1 MIIHQLAEKLKKHL
15 QEQKEKGLSI
25 GFVPTM
31 GALHEGHIS
40 LIRQA
45 VGNSDLVVCSIFV
58 NPTQFNDP
66 KDFAK
71 YPATLGSDLDLLY
84 RAGVAAVFVPTV
96 EDIYPNGT
104 DVENSFDLDGL
115 DKRIEGKFRPGHFQ
129 GVCQVVFRLLDIV
142 RPHSLFM
149 GQKDYQQC
157 MVIRKML
164 EVKNLPTELVICRT
178 VRENSGLAMSSRN
191 MRLTEPQKVQAALI
205 YKVLS
210 EIKEGIT
217 SGRFEWLKSRAIQE
231 LTDGGFNVDYIE
243 IVNAV
248 DLSWVEDGDRES
260 PLVALAAAF
269 LGEVRLI
276 DNLVVR

>member
-1 MIIHQLAEKLKKHL
+1 MIIHQRAERLHNHL
-15 QEQKEKGLSI
+15 QEQKEKGLRI

-40 LIRQA
+40 LVRQA
-45 VGNSDLVVCSIFV
+45 VENSDLVTCSIFV

-71 YPATLGSDLDLLY
+71 YPITLGKDLDMLY

-104 DVENSFDLDGL
+104 DVENHFDLDGL

-157 MVIRKML
+157 MVIKKML
-164 EVKNLPTELVICRT
+164 EVNNLPTELVICPT
-178 VRENSGLAMSSRN
+178 IRETSGLAMSSRN
-191 MRLTEPQKVQAALI
+191 MRLSDPQKVQASLI

-210 EIKEGIT
+210 DIKAGIST
-217 SGRFEWLKSRAIQE
+217 GSIDWLKARATQE
-231 LTDGGFNVDYIE
+231 LTTGGFRVDYIE
-243 IVNAV
+243 IVNAT
-248 DLSWVEDGDRES
+248 DLSEVEDTDQES

-276 DNLVVR
+276 DNLLVR

>member
-1 MIIHQLAEKLKKHL
+1 MIIHQRAEKLHNHL
-15 QEQKEKGLSI
+15 QEQREKGLRI

-45 VGNSDLVVCSIFV
+45 VEHSDLVTCSIFV

-71 YPATLGSDLDLLY
+71 YPITLGSDLDMLY

-104 DVENSFDLDGL
+104 DVENSFNLDGI

-142 RPHSLFM
+142 HPHSLYM

-164 EVKNLPTELVICRT
+164 EVKNMPTRLVICPT
-178 VRENSGLAMSSRN
+178 IRENSGLAMSSRN
-191 MRLTEPQKVQAALI
+191 MRLTGPQKEQAALI
-205 YKVLS
+205 YKVLCG
-210 EIKEGIT
+210 IKDGIT
-217 SGRFEWLKSRAIQE
+217 SGRIAWLKNRAIQE
-231 LTDGGFNVDYIE
+231 LTDGGFRVDYIE
-243 IVNAV
+243 IVNAI
-248 DLSWVEDGDRES
+248 DLSEVEDTDLKS

>member
-1 MIIHQLAEKLKKHL
+1 MIIHQRAEKLHNHL
-15 QEQKEKGLSI
+15 KDEKEKGRRV

-45 VGNSDLVVCSIFV
+45 VENSDLVTCSIFV

-66 KDFAK
+66 KDFAR

-84 RAGVAAVFVPTV
+84 GAGVAAVFVPRL
-96 EDIYPNGT
+96 EDIYPGGT

-142 RPHSLFM
+142 RPHTLFM

-164 EVKNLPTELVICRT
+164 EVKDLPTELVICPT

-191 MRLTEPQKVQAALI
+191 MRLTAPQKSQAALI

-210 EIKEGIT
+210 EIKEGIR
-217 SGRFEWLKSRAIQE
+217 SGRFEWLKNQAIQE
-231 LTDGGFNVDYIE
+231 LTNGGFIVDYIE

-248 DLSWVEDGDRES
+248 NLSEVEDGDLES

>member
-1 MIIHQLAEKLKKHL
+1 MIIHQRAEKLHNHL
-15 QEQKEKGLSI
+15 QEQREKGLTI

-40 LIRQA
+40 LIREAIAQ
-45 VGNSDLVVCSIFV
+45 SDSVVCSIFV

-71 YPATLGSDLDLLY
+71 YPTTLGSDLDLLY

-96 EDIYPNGT
+96 EDIYPHGT
-104 DVENSFDLDGL
+104 TVENSFNLGGL

-164 EVKNLPTELVICRT
+164 EVKNITTNLVICRT
-178 VRENSGLAMSSRN
+178 IREISGLAMSSRN
-191 MRLTEPQKVQAALI
+191 MRLSEPQKAQAALI

-210 EIKEGIT
+210 DIQENIN
-217 SGRFEWLKSRAIQE
+217 SGRFEWLKSRAIQV
-231 LTDGGFNVDYIE
+231 LTEGGFKVDYIE

-248 DLSWVEDGDRES
+248 DLRDVEDGDMES